1 MCVGALETD
10 EQSGNL
16 REISLLNPLNFESCP
31 SILGVCS
38 CVLWSK
44 GLGWVHCVS
53 VKVEESREC
62 MWGRWSP

>member
-38 CVLWSK
+38 CVL
-44 GLGWVHCVS
+44 
-53 VKVEESREC
+53 
-62 MWGRWSP
+62 